1 VVLTGISPIDFNN
14 DPQQQEAFA
23 QAILGSLPSEHQ
35 DAEVTDI
42 VARSARR
49 RRLQAGSVEVSYT
62 IVIEQDETEDVTDG
76 GASILS
82 DVTTSLSAAVSSG
95 EFLQTLIEEAAVAG
109 SSAAAAFQS
118 VQVDEVATTTSIAT
132 ASVKVVATTPSPV
145 VAPTTSPTTQ
155 TAQTAP
161 APAGGGGGSSSD
173 GGSML
178 IIIVVVVVVVLGCGA
193 AAAYYVKKGGSIAA
207 KDIERVADDDEE
219 GQHKPVVNPVVAPP
233 LSPAMQ
239 RATAMSP
246 ALSELL
252 AQDSETAVPDLLKPL
267 EASPVQ
273 RPSRPRVPTATDEA
287 TNPAPPLRRAQS
299 LRRERSMV
307 QRSMDASGPPAA
319 PPPPS
324 PGGERSTAGPPRV
337 SPRVSPRVAPLL
349 PPGQPSPQ
357 SGKPSSFSLRRER
370 STRRLDAP
378 ARVSPRVAPLQPPK
392 EPDDQSPN
400 QVTPS
405 GAPLRRENSFRGPPR
420 REAPEFSPSA
430 APGSLQRASSLRRER
445 STRQL
450 STRQLAPP
458 ETPTRVSPRVVPLGA
473 GQSAPETTTRVSP
486 RVAPAGRSL
495 RRENSSSGPP
505 RRVAPEFA
513 ADPEPLGQAAATEA
527 AAGEAPETAAA
538 PPLQRAQSLRRERS
552 SRKL

>member
-1 VVLTGISPIDFNN
+1 MPGPTPAPAATLTLGTLPPAAAGLTPIFAPIFVQITSIVVLTGISPIDFNN

-76 GASILS
+76 CASILS

-161 APAGGGGGSSSD
+161 APAGGGGGDGGDGGD

-178 IIIVVVVVVVLGCGA
+178 IIVVVVVVVVLACGA
-193 AAAYYVKKGGSIAA
+193 AAAYYVKRGGSIAA
-207 KDIERVADDDEE
+207 KDMFKQRERVADVSDDDEE

-252 AQDSETAVPDLLKPL
+252 AQ
-267 EASPVQ
+267 
-273 RPSRPRVPTATDEA
+273 
-287 TNPAPPLRRAQS
+287 RA
-299 LRRERSMV
+299 
-307 QRSMDASGPPAA
+307 APPAA
-319 PPPPS
+319 ARRRPAP
-324 PGGERSTAGPPRV
+324 RS
-337 SPRVSPRVAPLL
+337 
-349 PPGQPSPQ
+349 
-357 SGKPSSFSLRRER
+357 
-370 STRRLDAP
+370 AP
-378 ARVSPRVAPLQPPK
+378 AR
-392 EPDDQSPN
+392 
-400 QVTPS
+400 
-405 GAPLRRENSFRGPPR
+405 RRC
-420 REAPEFSPSA
+420 
-430 APGSLQRASSLRRER
+430 APGRPGAWPRARARR
-445 STRQL
+445 
-450 STRQLAPP
+450 
-458 ETPTRVSPRVVPLGA
+458 G
-473 GQSAPETTTRVSP
+473 
-486 RVAPAGRSL
+486 
-495 RRENSSSGPP
+495 
-505 RRVAPEFA
+505 
-513 ADPEPLGQAAATEA
+513 
-527 AAGEAPETAAA
+527 AAGSPC
-538 PPLQRAQSLRRERS
+538 SRRRPA
-552 SRKL
+552 

>member
-1 VVLTGISPIDFNN
+1 MPGPTPAPAATLTLGTLPPAAAGLTPIFAPIFVEITSIVVLTGISPIDFNN

-62 IVIEQDETEDVTDG
+62 IVIEQDETEDVSDG

-82 DVTTSLSAAVSSG
+82 DVTTSLSEAVVSG

-161 APAGGGGGSSSD
+161 APAGGGGGSD

-219 GQHKPVVNPVVAPP
+219 GQHNPVVAAPDAP
-233 LSPAMQ
+233 DLLTGGGDVSPAMKL
-239 RATAMSP
+239 AMGMSP

-267 EASPVQ
+267 EPASPRVQ
-273 RPSRPRVPTATDEA
+273 RPSRPRVPTATDET

-299 LRRERSMV
+299 LRRERSM
-307 QRSMDASGPPAA
+307 RSIDASGPPAA

-324 PGGERSTAGPPRV
+324 PGGERSR
-337 SPRVSPRVAPLL
+337 
-349 PPGQPSPQ
+349 
-357 SGKPSSFSLRRER
+357 
-370 STRRLDAP
+370 
-378 ARVSPRVAPLQPPK
+378 PPK
-392 EPDDQSPN
+392 
-400 QVTPS
+400 
-405 GAPLRRENSFRGPPR
+405 PR
-420 REAPEFSPSA
+420 RRSCGARLPCDA
-430 APGSLQRASSLRRER
+430 NGARASSSGL
-445 STRQL
+445 T
-450 STRQLAPP
+450 APP
-458 ETPTRVSPRVVPLGA
+458 SYPWTSPEMV
-473 GQSAPETTTRVSP
+473 
-486 RVAPAGRSL
+486 
-495 RRENSSSGPP
+495 
-505 RRVAPEFA
+505 
-513 ADPEPLGQAAATEA
+513 
-527 AAGEAPETAAA
+527 
-538 PPLQRAQSLRRERS
+538 
-552 SRKL
+552 

>member
-1 VVLTGISPIDFNN
+1 APIFVEITSIVVLTGISPIDFNN

-145 VAPTTSPTTQ
+145 VAPTTSPTVHKVE
-155 TAQTAP
+155 TAP
-161 APAGGGGGSSSD
+161 ASAGGGGGSD

-178 IIIVVVVVVVLGCGA
+178 IIIIVVVVVVLGCGA

-207 KDIERVADDDEE
+207 KDMFKQRREADVSDDDEE

-299 LRRERSMV
+299 LRRERSM
-307 QRSMDASGPPAA
+307 RSIIDASGPPTA

-349 PPGQPSPQ
+349 PPGQEPSPQ
-357 SGKPSSFSLRRER
+357 S
-370 STRRLDAP
+370 
-378 ARVSPRVAPLQPPK
+378 
-392 EPDDQSPN
+392 
-400 QVTPS
+400 
-405 GAPLRRENSFRGPPR
+405 
-420 REAPEFSPSA
+420 
-430 APGSLQRASSLRRER
+430 
-445 STRQL
+445 
-450 STRQLAPP
+450 
-458 ETPTRVSPRVVPLGA
+458 
-473 GQSAPETTTRVSP
+473 
-486 RVAPAGRSL
+486 
-495 RRENSSSGPP
+495 
-505 RRVAPEFA
+505 
-513 ADPEPLGQAAATEA
+513 
-527 AAGEAPETAAA
+527 
-538 PPLQRAQSLRRERS
+538 
-552 SRKL
+552 